1 MGVGVNMILATVPNL
16 SERRLWLIFC
26 GIDDQLHPQIS
37 IAYFFL
43 PLPSFLPFYITFF
56 RFSLILCF
64 NFIFTFLFSFNIFL
78 WLLLHFFLPS
88 LPFNRL
94 FLVSVFFLCRAYPPP
109 PTPQFHSLFP
119 PAFCISHSPSLFF
132 LPIFFFFHSSF
143 LSGVLSFSLA
153 LRFNFFALNISHLL
167 RSKSISLLNYI
178 VFFWTVPYCFLSP
191 ILFLFPSFL
200 SLLHQF
206 QLLASMVFLLQ
217 ETQIKR
223 RRHWPEFE
231 LCAVNVLCMI
241 F

>member
-109 PTPQFHSLFP
+109 HP
-119 PAFCISHSPSLFF
+119 PIPFFYF
-132 LPIFFFFHSSF
+132 LPLSAF
-143 LSGVLSFSLA
+143 LIPLLSFSSLS
-153 LRFNFFALNISHLL
+153 FSF
-167 RSKSISLLNYI
+167 SILPS
-178 VFFWTVPYCFLSP
+178 FLG
-191 ILFLFPSFL
+191 FFL
-200 SLLHQF
+200 SLLLF
-206 QLLASMVFLLQ
+206 VSIFLLL
-217 ETQIKR
+217 TS
-223 RRHWPEFE
+223 P
-231 LCAVNVLCMI
+231 I
-241 F
+241 FYALKVSLY